1 MGGQECGVLT
11 RSSHSRL
18 PSEGQT
24 WGGGWPKGDLGKVG
38 VLGVWPLM
46 SSHRGVPWP
55 TGVSEPLLA
64 ARRAAWWERALARGG
79 GASPTP
85 TAHLAAVIRMEVL
98 AGNLAHSE
106 VLSPEAPCC

>member
-1 MGGQECGVLT
+1 M
-11 RSSHSRL
+11 
-18 PSEGQT
+18 
-24 WGGGWPKGDLGKVG
+24 
-38 VLGVWPLM
+38 WPLM
-46 SSHRGVPWP
+46 SSHRGVLWP

-64 ARRAAWWERALARGG
+64 ARRAARWERALARGG

-106 VLSPEAPCC
+106 VLSPKAPCC